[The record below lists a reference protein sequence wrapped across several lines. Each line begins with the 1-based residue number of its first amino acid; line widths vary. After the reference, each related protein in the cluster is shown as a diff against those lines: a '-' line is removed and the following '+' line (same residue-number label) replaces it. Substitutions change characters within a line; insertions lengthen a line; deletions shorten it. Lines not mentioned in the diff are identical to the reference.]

1 MSKLNRD
8 VLYLIFEEFQDDDNT
23 LHSCLLVNKT
33 WCEIIIPILWKNPW
47 KNLKREKE
55 KSLLNVIISHL
66 SGESKNNLKNLGIN
80 FLENLYQKP
89 LFNYISFCRHL
100 NLFKVKT
107 IINAIDKDSEKIIIK
122 NDIFSLFINEHTRF
136 THLYIPF
143 QVFLIPG
150 TKCCFSEIEFLSCNT
165 SVNDNILVELTEICK
180 SIKELELIIE
190 VQNNNYQIIK
200 LIKTQKK
207 LFSVS
212 FLIDYLYNNTDET
225 FRILLENSLI
235 RHANTIQY
243 FKATRQPATQ
253 ILSSFVNLRILE
265 LDCISIDT
273 WNCLENLSLPFLQ
286 ILKANQVP
294 IKALTRLIEN
304 TSGFLIEIN
313 IDYKNHDELSNKR
326 IIQVIYQ
333 NCPYLKYLKIMLINS
348 NILELENL
356 LINCQHLDGL
366 FIIIYNTIG
375 NIFNWNNLFEILT
388 KSSPI
393 TLFKFKFSF
402 YPSYRQIKFESLK
415 LFFDNWKE
423 RYPMLLQFSQIG
435 GNMDD
440 LIEVYK
446 VKGIVKKYDN
456 YLYGKD
462 FEF

>member
-1 MSKLNRD
+1 
-8 VLYLIFEEFQDDDNT
+8 LIFEEFQDDKKT

-33 WCEIIIPILWKNPW
+33 WCETIIPILWKDPW
-47 KNLKREKE
+47 KYLKREKE
-55 KSLLNVIISHL
+55 EKSLLYVIISHL
-66 SGESKNNLKNLGIN
+66 SDESKNNLKNLGIN
-80 FLENLYQKP
+80 FLTNLYQKP

-100 NLFKVKT
+100 NLFKVKK
-107 IINAIDKDSEKIIIK
+107 IINSVDKDSEKIIIK

-136 THLYIPF
+136 THLYIPC

-150 TKCCFSEIEFLSCNT
+150 TKCCFSDVEFLSCNT
-165 SVNDNILVELTEICK
+165 SVNDNILAELTEICN

-190 VQNNNYQIIK
+190 VQNNNYQIIR

-212 FLIDYLYNNTDET
+212 FLTDYLYTNADET
-225 FRILLENSLI
+225 FRTLLENSLI
-235 RHANTIQY
+235 KHASTIQY
-243 FKATRQPATQ
+243 FKATKQPATQ
-253 ILSSFVNLRILE
+253 ILSSFVNLKILE
-265 LDCISIDT
+265 LDCTTIDT

-286 ILKANQVP
+286 ILKTNQVP
-294 IKALTRLIEN
+294 INALTRLIEN
-304 TSGFLIEIN
+304 TSGYLIEIN

-333 NCPYLKYLKIMLINS
+333 NCPYLKFLKLMLINS

-366 FIIIYNTIG
+366 FIIINTTIVS
-375 NIFNWNNLFEILT
+375 IFDWDNLFEILT

-402 YPSYRQIKFESLK
+402 YPFYRPIELVSFK

-423 RYPMLLQFSQIG
+423 RFPMLLQFSQIG
-435 GNMDD
+435 NIDD
-440 LIEVYK
+440 LIKMYK
-446 VKGIVKKYDN
+446 ARGIVKKCYN

-462 FEF
+462 FEWF

>member
-8 VLYLIFEEFQDDDNT
+8 VLYLIFEEFQDDENT

-66 SGESKNNLKNLGIN
+66 SGESKNNLKNL
-80 FLENLYQKP
+80 
-89 LFNYISFCRHL
+89 
-100 NLFKVKT
+100 VKT

-313 IDYKNHDELSNKR
+313 IDYKNHDELR
-326 IIQVIYQ
+326 
-333 NCPYLKYLKIMLINS
+333 
-348 NILELENL
+348 
-356 LINCQHLDGL
+356 
-366 FIIIYNTIG
+366 
-375 NIFNWNNLFEILT
+375 
-388 KSSPI
+388 
-393 TLFKFKFSF
+393 
-402 YPSYRQIKFESLK
+402 
-415 LFFDNWKE
+415 
-423 RYPMLLQFSQIG
+423 

>member
-1 MSKLNRD
+1 MWYS
-8 VLYLIFEEFQDDDNT
+8 T
-23 LHSCLLVNKT
+23 
-33 WCEIIIPILWKNPW
+33 
-47 KNLKREKE
+47 
-55 KSLLNVIISHL
+55 
-66 SGESKNNLKNLGIN
+66 
-80 FLENLYQKP
+80 
-89 LFNYISFCRHL
+89 
-100 NLFKVKT
+100 
-107 IINAIDKDSEKIIIK
+107 
-122 NDIFSLFINEHTRF
+122 
-136 THLYIPF
+136 
-143 QVFLIPG
+143 
-150 TKCCFSEIEFLSCNT
+150 
-165 SVNDNILVELTEICK
+165 
-180 SIKELELIIE
+180 
-190 VQNNNYQIIK
+190 
-200 LIKTQKK
+200 
-207 LFSVS
+207 VS

-243 FKATRQPATQ
+243 FKATKQPATQ

>member
-8 VLYLIFEEFQDDDNT
+8 VLYLIFEEFQDDENT

-165 SVNDNILVELTEICK
+165 SVNDNILAELTEICK

-212 FLIDYLYNNTDET
+212 FLIDYLYNNADET

-243 FKATRQPATQ
+243 FKATKQPATQ

>member
-8 VLYLIFEEFQDDDNT
+8 VLYLIFEEFRNDEKT

-33 WCEIIIPILWKNPW
+33 WCETIIPILWKDPW
-47 KNLKREKE
+47 KYLKREKE

-66 SGESKNNLKNLGIN
+66 SDESKNNLK
-80 FLENLYQKP
+80 
-89 LFNYISFCRHL
+89 RHL
-100 NLFKVKT
+100 DLYKVKT
-107 IINAIDKDSEKIIIK
+107 IINAADKDSEKIIIK
-122 NDIFSLFINEHTRF
+122 KDIFGLFINEHTRF
-136 THLYIPF
+136 THLYIPY

-150 TKCCFSEIEFLSCNT
+150 SKCCISEIEFLSCNT

-190 VQNNNYQIIK
+190 VQNNNYQIIR

-207 LFSVS
+207 LVSVS
-212 FLIDYLYNNTDET
+212 FLTDYLYTNADET

-235 RHANTIQY
+235 KHANTIQY
-243 FKATRQPATQ
+243 FKATKQPATQ

-265 LDCISIDT
+265 LDCISTDS

-294 IKALTRLIEN
+294 IKALTKLIEN
-304 TSGFLIEIN
+304 TNGYLIEIN
-313 IDYKNHDELSNKR
+313 IDHKNHDEISNQR

-333 NCPYLKYLKIMLINS
+333 NCPFLKYLKLKLINS

-356 LINCQHLDGL
+356 LINCHHLDGL
-366 FIIIYNTIG
+366 FIITNNTTDSV
-375 NIFNWNNLFEILT
+375 FDWNNLFVILT
-388 KSSPI
+388 KSTPI

-402 YPSYRQIKFESLK
+402 YPSYSRPIETESLK

-423 RYPMLLQFSQIG
+423 RYPMLLQFSQL
-435 GNMDD
+435 GNIED
-440 LIEVYK
+440 LIHKYK
-446 VKGIVKKYDN
+446 AKGIVKKFNN

-462 FEF
+462 FEW